1 MKWPKI
7 YVVTYLNIFTRKWMK
22 TVIRKLLLSLN
33 SLQNVA
39 SHRGGGVVGDTSA
52 DEIRPAPLASDV
64 IDVKRDCLF
73 WIWGEEG
80 PRALTTD

>member
-1 MKWPKI
+1 M
-7 YVVTYLNIFTRKWMK
+7 TYLTLYIRKWMK
-22 TVIRKLLLSLN
+22 NVFRKLLLSLN
-33 SLQNVA
+33 ALQNVA
-39 SHRGGGVVGDTSA
+39 CCVIPRGARGGGVVGDASA
-52 DEIRPAPLASDV
+52 DEVRPAPLASDV